1 MMTEIK
7 FEPRIVIPGDA
18 ITEVDAVPDSAPVV
32 LGPGLYRAGDGEGVA
47 ANRAG
52 VLMHKRA
59 AQDTNAADV
68 FWVDSHSKR

>member
-1 MMTEIK
+1 MTEMK

-18 ITEVDAVPDSAPVV
+18 VTEVDSVPGSAAVV
-32 LGPGLYRAGDGEGVA
+32 LGPGLYRGDGERVA

-52 VLMHKRA
+52 VLRHKRA
-59 AQDTNAADV
+59 GAQDAAAANV